1 MGESARVSRRV
12 LGPGSQGRRLRRAP
26 GGLGRR
32 CGGAGVVEQTQLR
45 QARGGRSGSERPRG
59 ESFPVPASVG
69 AVPRG
74 CGRGGGRGGRAG
86 WSGAPCA
93 PVLPRCSEVRAEGAR
108 TPIPPQAPLPAR
120 WGAADAAWECSRCRS
135 PPPTLAQALRL
146 QVGPGLGPRP
156 DSPHLRPTPCTPRER
171 GHGSSVGPCHLT
183 VAFSSLHPQGW
194 VPASPA
200 RPPAPHRLTE
210 GPRPALSAWR
220 ARLGLSWV

>member
-135 PPPTLAQALRL
+135 PPPHP
-146 QVGPGLGPRP
+146 GPGSPPAGGAGPW
-156 DSPHLRPTPCTPRER
+156 TPSRLTSSEAHTLHTPRER
-171 GHGSSVGPCHLT
+171 AWLLRGSL
-183 VAFSSLHPQGW
+183 
-194 VPASPA
+194 SPN
-200 RPPAPHRLTE
+200 RGLQQSPPPGLGTRLTCE
-210 GPRPALSAWR
+210 TPPPPTGSQRGPDLPCLPGGRAW
-220 ARLGLSWV
+220 G